1 MKKTEKEKDTLP
13 NTLVK
18 YISKRLNTASLTC
31 GELVLGLLR
40 VWRREDQLF
49 VICKW
54 DHVRGIQLMDD
65 KVESWTRHWEHGWQI
80 KITIRGIGNID
91 NKKDH
96 LILKHSILRNSYF
109 LECRWAKRPRKMIET
124 TGFYFLYKIE
134 LSYLDQMGQFVGSVP
149 T

>member
-49 VICKW
+49 VICK
-54 DHVRGIQLMDD
+54 
-65 KVESWTRHWEHGWQI
+65 
-80 KITIRGIGNID
+80 
-91 NKKDH
+91 
-96 LILKHSILRNSYF
+96 
-109 LECRWAKRPRKMIET
+109 
-124 TGFYFLYKIE
+124 
-134 LSYLDQMGQFVGSVP
+134 
-149 T
+149 